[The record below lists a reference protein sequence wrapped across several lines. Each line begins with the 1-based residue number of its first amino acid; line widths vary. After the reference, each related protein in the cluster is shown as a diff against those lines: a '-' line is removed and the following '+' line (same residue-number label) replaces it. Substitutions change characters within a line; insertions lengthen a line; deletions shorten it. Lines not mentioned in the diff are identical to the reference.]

1 MSARPGILLAF
12 AALSAWTAGAAPTR
26 AELLKAE
33 TDVRAATAE
42 LLDGLARG
50 ERTRD
55 EVAEA
60 VRIMASQTAEPA
72 EEYLFLQG
80 AFRLFVRAGE
90 YVRAVDVLR
99 RMQRREFPPEALAD
113 LVGRALEPVPRG
125 TDVGELEPL
134 LDALREESVQRRRQA
149 AARRIGR
156 ALAETRPPAFA
167 VAEGESL
174 PDVLVRIRRQ
184 VRSAGGPGF
193 GLFLRVPLAADGS
206 EGFPALP
213 ALQVADTPLAD
224 VLARGVRAG
233 AFRMRAQ
240 GDRLFFACPA
250 GAASTV
256 SGADLSAGDGEATA
270 RRLKRIRIRFAAFGA
285 DEALD
290 AAVER
295 LLLAVAD
302 EAQDVDVLLRA
313 APDGTFPRMG
323 TLRVSD
329 TTLFDLLGLAAES
342 VGYRF
347 DVRGTCLVLRP
358 APAGE

>member
-1 MSARPGILLAF
+1 MSARCGILLAC
-12 AALSAWTAGAAPTR
+12 AALCAGAASAAPTR
-26 AELLKAE
+26 ADLLKAE
-33 TDVRAATAE
+33 ADVRAATAE
-42 LLDGLARG
+42 LLDGLSRG

-134 LDALREESVQRRRQA
+134 LAALREEAAQRRRQRS
-149 AARRIGR
+149 ARRIDA
-156 ALAETRPPAFA
+156 ALAGTRPPVFA
-167 VAEGESL
+167 VGDGEPL
-174 PDVLVRIRRQ
+174 PDILVRIRRQ
-184 VRSAGGPGF
+184 VRAAGGPDF
-193 GLFLRVPLAADGS
+193 GIFLRVPLSADGS

-213 ALQVADTPLAD
+213 ALEVKDAPLAE

-233 AFRMRAQ
+233 AFRMRPQ
-240 GDRLFFACPA
+240 GDRLFFACPS
-250 GAASTV
+250 GAAA
-256 SGADLSAGDGEATA
+256 GGDALFAGDGEATA

-302 EAQDVDVLLRA
+302 EAQGVDVLLRA

-329 TTLFDLLGLAAES
+329 TTLFDLLLLAAES
-342 VGYRF
+342 VGYAF
-347 DVRGTCLVLRP
+347 EVRGACIVLRP
-358 APAGE
+358 GAAGTVP